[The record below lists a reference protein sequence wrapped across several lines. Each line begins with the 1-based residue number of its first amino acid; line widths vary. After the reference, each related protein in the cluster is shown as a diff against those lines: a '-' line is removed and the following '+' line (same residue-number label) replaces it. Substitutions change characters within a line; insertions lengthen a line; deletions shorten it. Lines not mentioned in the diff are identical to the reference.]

1 MFKQYVKN
9 EQFNLQINRS
19 INDEYENDQKV
30 QEDLKSIIPQLKDE
44 ESWFKAWNDKAIA
57 REQDGDFSVASTY
70 YQASEFYL
78 SPEDPRD
85 ENAYRKY
92 RENFYK
98 GFNDFEYERYQVP
111 YENGYLPIVKLVT
124 PNATKNL
131 LLFAEYDSYMEEMV
145 KMSKFLKGIDYNIYV
160 FDGPGQ
166 GTALR
171 QGIHLIHNWESPVS
185 VILDYFNLKRA
196 SAVGMSLGGYLVMRA
211 AAFEKRLDKVVAF
224 DIFYSFFDA
233 LRIRMPYDKI
243 TKIEQLLAAKDTKT
257 VNLMFKSMMANN
269 LDLNWKI
276 NKGMENVGV
285 QSPYELLKQFQKYNM
300 EPIMPLINQDVL
312 LLAGENDQYVPSSRL
327 VEIDSKLINAASVK
341 SIMFDKASGGD
352 QHCQAGNRQL
362 GFDAIKEFLS
372 NK

>member
-9 EQFNLQINRS
+9 EQFNLQINRF

-98 GFNDFEYERYQVP
+98 GFNNFEYERYQVP
-111 YENGYLPIVKLVT
+111 YENGYLPVVKLVT

-131 LLFAEYDSYMEEMV
+131 LLFAGYDSYMEEMV

-171 QGIHLIHNWESPVS
+171 QGIHLIHNWENPVS

-233 LRIRMPYDKI
+233 LRIRMPYDQK
-243 TKIEQLLAAKDTKT
+243 
-257 VNLMFKSMMANN
+257 
-269 LDLNWKI
+269 
-276 NKGMENVGV
+276 
-285 QSPYELLKQFQKYNM
+285 FQKYNM